1 MNVSRIHVG
10 WIPDCLSPIVTRIEM
25 VCFLITKIMITVEH
39 GKGIQ
44 LILQRVSDVW
54 RDDTVNPFYK
64 QYDYYISEWNVEI
77 TTENKKSTTMQ
88 CFLH

>member
-1 MNVSRIHVG
+1 M
-10 WIPDCLSPIVTRIEM
+10 
-25 VCFLITKIMITVEH
+25 EH

-77 TTENKKSTTMQ
+77 TTENKNLLPCNVSITGYLGTYLAPGMYKKNIK
-88 CFLH
+88 

>member
-1 MNVSRIHVG
+1 
-10 WIPDCLSPIVTRIEM
+10 
-25 VCFLITKIMITVEH
+25 MITVEH

-64 QYDYYISEWNVEI
+64 QYDYYIFEWNATI
-77 TTENKKSTTMQ
+77 ILIMKII
-88 CFLH
+88 HI